1 MFFDIPAQTFMEQSL
16 IWDLAN
22 VFTRA
27 AKASKWS
34 PLTEA
39 AIDAKAKEFAEWRK
53 LNQAKFD
60 AVGLSIQDLMTALDS
75 MAPQVYA
82 DWEAYKERVAAEKDA
97 RKKADALAVAGS
109 SKQKTPA
116 TGSSKTGGPPQELVN
131 YVGNFDDEPSSRD
144 QAKLWCRF
152 LNLLLYNVGLA
163 VYRARLKEYYA
174 PTGKTG
180 VSFPTQEDINRSFAN
195 IDDTDTEDEFGGEI
209 DLDVIDIERPQSPLS
224 RRRE

>member
-1 MFFDIPAQTFMEQSL
+1 MPLLEKWLSEHAASKLPGYDDPFGNMFFDIPAQTFMEQSL

-97 RKKADALAVAGS
+97 RKKADALAVAG
-109 SKQKTPA
+109 TL
-116 TGSSKTGGPPQELVN
+116 GG
-131 YVGNFDDEPSSRD
+131 D
-144 QAKLWCRF
+144 
-152 LNLLLYNVGLA
+152 
-163 VYRARLKEYYA
+163 
-174 PTGKTG
+174 TG
-180 VSFPTQEDINRSFAN
+180 VGTAQASATS
-195 IDDTDTEDEFGGEI
+195 DTEA
-209 DLDVIDIERPQSPLS
+209 S
-224 RRRE
+224 RRKRIIDAIARSRLTEAGRLSQQEKQS